1 MGQNEKTVSTFGLGK
16 EQSGLMAD
24 KGQNLNLKEEML
36 LLQCRR
42 STYEKWPAVYK
53 AAYFILVWHFPI
65 LKPFHIYIYISSHLI
80 PTTSCSPG
88 WGQANQYCYLTETQ

>member
-1 MGQNEKTVSTFGLGK
+1 MPVIALYNLFPPREGVGYIMGQSEKTVSTFGLGK

-42 STYEKWPAVYK
+42 STCEKWPAVYK

-65 LKPFHIYIYISSHLI
+65 LKPFHIYIYIYI
-80 PTTSCSPG
+80 
-88 WGQANQYCYLTETQ
+88 